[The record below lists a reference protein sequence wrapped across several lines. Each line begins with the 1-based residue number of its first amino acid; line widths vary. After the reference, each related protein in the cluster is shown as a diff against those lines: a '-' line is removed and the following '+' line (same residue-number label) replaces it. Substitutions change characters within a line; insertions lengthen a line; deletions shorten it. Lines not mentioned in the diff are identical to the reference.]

1 VTGRPRSRSS
11 AAEEPPSPS
20 PRRPSV
26 AFADG
31 PPSGER
37 CGGQRRGPALRCTL
51 STLESQTVG
60 EIRPKLVPGRARA
73 FLTCLA
79 DGSRRLSTLE
89 KEEAYLTL
97 PPTET
102 RLAACVAL
110 QAGFERRQSWV
121 RLTIDL

>member
-1 VTGRPRSRSS
+1 
-11 AAEEPPSPS
+11 
-20 PRRPSV
+20 
-26 AFADG
+26 
-31 PPSGER
+31 
-37 CGGQRRGPALRCTL
+37 
-51 STLESQTVG
+51 VG

-102 RLAACVAL
+102 RLACVAL